1 MSFTLILK
9 NDFRALNVENI
20 SYVRKILAAEL
31 LMVYIDQK
39 R

>member
-20 SYVRKILAAEL
+20 SYVRKILL
-31 LMVYIDQK
+31 LVIVNWLQSC
-39 R
+39 